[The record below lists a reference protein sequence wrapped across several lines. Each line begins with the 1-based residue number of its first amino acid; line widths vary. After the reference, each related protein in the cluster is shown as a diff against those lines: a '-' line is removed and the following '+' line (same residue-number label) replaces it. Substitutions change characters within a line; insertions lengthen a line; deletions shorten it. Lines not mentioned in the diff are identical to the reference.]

1 MTEVQTEA
9 GVLAGDERMLIDGEL
24 QFTGSG
30 ATFDVIHPA
39 SEEVAGRA
47 TDGTVADME
56 RAVGAARRAFDAG
69 DWSRDLEFRYHCLT
83 QLHEALEINKERLRR
98 VLITEV
104 GCPVTVSG
112 SQIESP
118 IEEVKHW
125 AEHGRQF
132 EYLVD
137 TGVHPTQLGPARR
150 KIHYE
155 PVGVVGAITPWN
167 VPFYLN
173 IAETVPALMAGN
185 TVVLKPAQLTPWSG
199 SEYGRI
205 VAEETDIPAGVFNVV
220 VSNANEVGAALSADP
235 RVDMITFT
243 GSTATGR
250 AILAAGA
257 PTVKKTL
264 LELGGKSAHI
274 VLDDADFNSA
284 LAMAAMMACV
294 MSGQSCIL
302 PSRILLPRSRYDE
315 GIGILKTMMEGF
327 PVGDPWIPGNMQ
339 GPQISETQRQKVL
352 GLIKSGVDS
361 GARLVTGGGIPGNLP
376 TGYYV
381 QPTLLADVDPD
392 SQVAQEEIF
401 GPVLTV
407 TPYDGD
413 DEAIAIANNSIYG
426 LSGEVSGGDLD
437 RALEVAKRMR
447 TGNVTING
455 KSHFG
460 ITSPFGG
467 TKQSGLGYRN
477 GEEGYKE
484 YLEAK
489 TIGMPDTA
497 AP

>member
-1 MTEVQTEA
+1 MTGVQTET

-24 QFTGSG
+24 QITSSG

-39 SEEVAGRA
+39 SEQVAGQA
-47 TDGTVADME
+47 TDATVEDMA
-56 RAVGAARRAFDAG
+56 RAVRAARRAFDET
-69 DWSRDLEFRYHCLT
+69 DWSRDLEFRYHCLI
-83 QLHEALEINKERLRR
+83 QLHEALERNKERLRR

-118 IEEVKHW
+118 IEEVRHW
-125 AEHGRQF
+125 AEHGHTF

-137 TGVHPTQLGPARR
+137 NGLHETPLGPVRR

-173 IAETVPALMAGN
+173 VAETVPALMAGN

-205 VAEETDIPAGVFNVV
+205 VAEETDIPPGVFNVV
-220 VSNANEVGAALSADP
+220 VSNANEVGATLSADP

-250 AILAAGA
+250 AILTAGA

-284 LAMAAMMACV
+284 LPMAAMMACV

-315 GIGILKTMMEGF
+315 GLAMLKGAMENF
-327 PVGDPWIPGNMQ
+327 PIGDPWTPGNMQ

-352 GLIKSGVDS
+352 GLIKSGVES
-361 GARLVTGGGIPGNLP
+361 GARLVTGGGVPESLP

-401 GPVLTV
+401 GPVLTA
-407 TPYDGD
+407 TPYDT
-413 DEAIAIANNSIYG
+413 DEEAVAIANNTIYG
-426 LSGEVSGGDLD
+426 LSGEVSSADVD
-437 RALEVAKRMR
+437 RALKVAKRMR

-460 ITSPFGG
+460 IGSPFGG

-489 TIGMPDTA
+489 TIGMPA
-497 AP
+497 

>member
-1 MTEVQTEA
+1 MTRVQAET

-24 QFTGSG
+24 QITSGG

-39 SEEVAGRA
+39 SEQVAGQA
-47 TDGTVADME
+47 TDGTVEDMA
-56 RAVGAARRAFDAG
+56 RAVGAARRAFDET
-69 DWSRDLEFRYHCLT
+69 DWSRDLEFRHHCLT
-83 QLHEALEINKERLRR
+83 QLHEAFERNKERLRR

-104 GCPVTVSG
+104 GCPVTVTG

-118 IEEVKHW
+118 IGEVKHW
-125 AEHGRQF
+125 AEHGRAF

-137 TGVHPTQLGPARR
+137 NGLHETPLGPARR
-150 KIHYE
+150 KIQYG

-173 IAETVPALMAGN
+173 VAETVPALMAGN

-284 LAMAAMMACV
+284 LPMAAMMACV

-302 PSRILLPRSRYDE
+302 PSRILLPRSRYEE
-315 GIGILKTMMEGF
+315 GLAILKGAMEGF
-327 PVGDPWIPGNMQ
+327 PVGDPWTPGNMQ

-352 GLIKSGVDS
+352 GLIRSGIDS
-361 GARLVTGGGIPGNLP
+361 GARLITGGGVPENLP
-376 TGYYV
+376 IGYYV

-407 TPYDGD
+407 TPYDSD
-413 DEAIAIANNSIYG
+413 AQAVTIANNTIYG
-426 LSGEVSGGDLD
+426 LSGEVSSADVD
-437 RALEVAKRMR
+437 RAFEVAKRMR

-460 ITSPFGG
+460 IGSPFGG

-477 GEEGYKE
+477 GEAGYKE

-497 AP
+497 QP

>member
-1 MTEVQTEA
+1 MKTVQDGT

-24 QFTGSG
+24 QLTRSG
-30 ATFDVIHPA
+30 AMFDVIHPA

-47 TDGTVADME
+47 TDGTVDDMA
-56 RAVGAARRAFDAG
+56 RAIAAARRAFDET
-69 DWSRDLEFRYHCLT
+69 DWSRDLDFRYHCLI
-83 QLHEALEINKERLRR
+83 QLHEALERNQERLRR

-104 GCPVTVSG
+104 GCPVSVTA

-118 IEEVKHW
+118 IAEVKHW
-125 AEHGRQF
+125 AEHGRAF
-132 EYLVD
+132 DYLVD
-137 TGVHPTQLGPARR
+137 NGIHDTPLGPARR

-173 IAETVPALMAGN
+173 VAETVPALMAGN

-205 VAEETDIPAGVFNVV
+205 VAEETDIPPGVFNIV
-220 VSNANEVGAALSADP
+220 VSNANEVGAALSSDP

-284 LAMAAMMACV
+284 LPVAAMMACV

-302 PSRILLPRSRYDE
+302 PSRILLPRSRYNE
-315 GIGILKTMMEGF
+315 GLEILKNMMENF
-327 PVGDPWIPGNMQ
+327 PVGDPWTPGVMQ

-352 GLIKSGVDS
+352 GLIRSGIDS
-361 GARLVTGGGIPGNLP
+361 GARLVTGGGIPENQP
-376 TGYYV
+376 VGYYT

-407 TPYDGD
+407 TPYDTD
-413 DEAIAIANNSIYG
+413 DEAIAIANNTIYG
-426 LSGEVSGGDLD
+426 LSGEVSSADID
-437 RALEVAKRMR
+437 RAFAVACRMR

-460 ITSPFGG
+460 VGSPFGG

-489 TIGMPDTA
+489 TIGMPD
-497 AP
+497 

>member
-1 MTEVQTEA
+1 MTGVQTES

-24 QFTGSG
+24 QITSSK
-30 ATFDVIHPA
+30 ATIDVVHPA
-39 SEEVAGRA
+39 TEQVAGQA
-47 TDGTVADME
+47 TDGTVEDMA
-56 RAVGAARRAFDAG
+56 RAVGAARRAFDET
-69 DWSRDLEFRYHCLT
+69 DWSRDLEFRYHCLA
-83 QLHEALEINKERLRR
+83 QLHDALERNKERLRR

-104 GCPVTVSG
+104 GCPVTVTG

-125 AEHGRQF
+125 AEHGRAF
-132 EYLVD
+132 EHLVD
-137 TGVHPTQLGPARR
+137 NGVHETPLGPARR

-167 VPFYLN
+167 VPLYLN

-220 VSNANEVGAALSADP
+220 VAGANEVGAALSADP

-284 LAMAAMMACV
+284 LPLAAMMACV

-302 PSRILLPRSRYDE
+302 PSRILLPRSRYEE
-315 GIGILKTMMEGF
+315 GLAILKGAMENF
-327 PVGDPWIPGNMQ
+327 PVGDPWTPGNMQ

-352 GLIKSGVDS
+352 GLIKSGLDS
-361 GARLVTGGGIPGNLP
+361 GARLMTGGGIPENLP

-413 DEAIAIANNSIYG
+413 DDAVSIANNTIYG
-426 LSGEVSGGDLD
+426 LSGEVSSADVD
-437 RALEVAKRMR
+437 RAFEVAKRMR

-460 ITSPFGG
+460 IGSPFGG

-489 TIGMPDTA
+489 TIGMPD
-497 AP
+497 

>member
-1 MTEVQTEA
+1 MTGAQTET

-24 QFTGSG
+24 QHTGGG

-39 SEEVAGRA
+39 SEQVVGQA

-56 RAVGAARRAFDAG
+56 RAVGAARRAFDTTR
-69 DWSRDLEFRYHCLT
+69 WSHDVEFRYHCLT
-83 QLHEALEINKERLRR
+83 QLHDALERDKERLRR
-98 VLITEV
+98 ILVSEV
-104 GCPVTVSG
+104 GCPISVTG
-112 SQIESP
+112 SQIEDS
-118 IEEVKHW
+118 IGEVEHW
-125 AEHGRQF
+125 ANHGRAF
-132 EYLVD
+132 LYLQD
-137 TGVHPTQLGPARR
+137 TGVHDTVLGPANR
-150 KIHYE
+150 KIHYDA
-155 PVGVVGAITPWN
+155 VGVVGAITPWN

-199 SEYGRI
+199 TELGRI

-250 AILAAGA
+250 AILAAAA

-274 VLDDADFNSA
+274 VLDDADLNA
-284 LAMAAMMACV
+284 CLPMAAMMACV

-302 PSRILLPRSRYDE
+302 PSRILLPRSRYAE
-315 GIGILKTMMEGF
+315 GLEILKASMEAF
-327 PVGDPWIPGNMQ
+327 PIGDPWDPGVMQ

-352 GLIKSGVDS
+352 GLIRSGIDS
-361 GARLVTGGGIPGNLP
+361 GARVVTGGGIPESLP
-376 TGYYV
+376 IGYYV

-392 SQVAQEEIF
+392 ARVAQEEIF

-407 TPYDGD
+407 TSYDTD

-426 LSGEVSGGDLD
+426 LSGEVSSVDVE
-437 RALEVAKRMR
+437 RALGVALRMR

-467 TKQSGLGYRN
+467 TKQSGLGRRN

-484 YLEAK
+484 YLEIK
-489 TIGMPDTA
+489 TIGLPT
-497 AP
+497 

>member
-1 MTEVQTEA
+1 MTGVQTET

-24 QFTGSG
+24 QITSSG

-39 SEEVAGRA
+39 SEQVAGQA
-47 TDGTVADME
+47 TDATVEDMA
-56 RAVGAARRAFDAG
+56 RAVRAARRAFDET
-69 DWSRDLEFRYHCLT
+69 DWSRDLDFRYHCLI
-83 QLHEALEINKERLRR
+83 QLHEALERNKERLRR

-118 IEEVKHW
+118 IEEVRHW
-125 AEHGRQF
+125 AEHGHTF

-137 TGVHPTQLGPARR
+137 NGLHETPLGPVRR

-173 IAETVPALMAGN
+173 VAETVPALMAGN

-205 VAEETDIPAGVFNVV
+205 VAEETDIPPGVFNVV
-220 VSNANEVGAALSADP
+220 VSNANEVGATLSADP

-250 AILAAGA
+250 AILTAGA

-284 LAMAAMMACV
+284 LPMAAMMACV

-315 GIGILKTMMEGF
+315 GLAMLKGAMENF
-327 PVGDPWIPGNMQ
+327 PIGDPWTPGNMQ

-352 GLIKSGVDS
+352 GLIKSGVES
-361 GARLVTGGGIPGNLP
+361 GARLVTGGGVPESLP

-407 TPYDGD
+407 TPFDS
-413 DEAIAIANNSIYG
+413 DEEAVAIANNTIYG
-426 LSGEVSGGDLD
+426 LSGEVSSADVD
-437 RALEVAKRMR
+437 RAFEVAKRIR

-460 ITSPFGG
+460 IGSPFGG

-489 TIGMPDTA
+489 TIGMPA
-497 AP
+497 

>member
-1 MTEVQTEA
+1 MTAVQTET

-30 ATFDVIHPA
+30 AKFDVVHPA
-39 SEEVAGRA
+39 SEQVAGQA
-47 TDGTVADME
+47 TDGTVDDMA
-56 RAVGAARRAFDAG
+56 RAVAAARRAFDAG
-69 DWSRDLEFRYHCLT
+69 EWSRDLEFRHHCLT
-83 QLHEALEINKERLRR
+83 QLHAGLERI
-98 VLITEV
+98 LITEV
-104 GCPVTVSG
+104 GCPITVTG

-118 IEEVKHW
+118 IDEVRHW
-125 AEHGRQF
+125 AEHGKNF
-132 EYLVD
+132 DYLVD

-167 VPFYLN
+167 VPLYLN

-205 VAEETDIPAGVFNVV
+205 VAEETDIPPGVFNVV
-220 VSNANEVGAALSADP
+220 VSNVNEVGATLSADP

-250 AILAAGA
+250 AILPAGA

-264 LELGGKSAHI
+264 LVLGGKSAHI
-274 VLDDADFNSA
+274 VLEDADFNSA
-284 LAMAAMMACV
+284 LPMAAMMACV

-315 GIGILKTMMEGF
+315 GIEILKNMMAGF
-327 PVGDPWIPGNMQ
+327 HVGDPWTPGNMQ

-352 GLIKSGVDS
+352 GLIKSGIDS
-361 GARLVTGGGIPGNLP
+361 GARLVTGGGIPESLP
-376 TGYYV
+376 VGYYV
-381 QPTLLADVDPD
+381 RPTLLADVDPD

-407 TPYDGD
+407 TPYDSD

-426 LSGEVSGGDLD
+426 SRVRSAAPMSTGHSRWPNGCAPAGTARRPNGQTGGKVRED
-437 RALEVAKRMR
+437 RA
-447 TGNVTING
+447 
-455 KSHFG
+455 
-460 ITSPFGG
+460 ITSI
-467 TKQSGLGYRN
+467 SARVV
-477 GEEGYKE
+477 E
-484 YLEAK
+484 
-489 TIGMPDTA
+489 
-497 AP
+497 

>member
-1 MTEVQTEA
+1 MTTVETES
-9 GVLAGDERMLIDGEL
+9 GVLAGEQRMLIDGEL
-24 QFTGSG
+24 QHTRSG

-39 SEEVAGRA
+39 SEQVAGQA
-47 TDGTVADME
+47 TDGTVEDMS
-56 RAVGAARRAFDAG
+56 RAVAAARRAFDES
-69 DWSRDLEFRYHCLT
+69 DWSRDLDFRYHCLT
-83 QLHEALEINKERLRR
+83 QLHDAFDRNKERLRR
-98 VLITEV
+98 ILITEV

-125 AEHGRQF
+125 AEHGKAF

-137 TGVHPTQLGPARR
+137 TGVHPTQMGPARR

-155 PVGVVGAITPWN
+155 PIGVVGAITPWN

-173 IAETVPALMAGN
+173 VAETVPALMAGN

-284 LAMAAMMACV
+284 LPMAAMMACV

-302 PSRILLPRSRYDE
+302 PSRILLPRSRYNE
-315 GIGILKTMMEGF
+315 GVEMLKSSMENF
-327 PVGDPWIPGNMQ
+327 PYGDPWDPGNMQ
-339 GPQISETQRQKVL
+339 GPQISDGQRKKVL
-352 GLIKSGVDS
+352 GLIRSGIDS
-361 GARLVTGGGIPGNLP
+361 GARLVTGGGIPEHLP

-407 TPYDGD
+407 TPYDTD
-413 DEAIAIANNSIYG
+413 DDAIAIANNSIYG
-426 LSGEVSGGDLD
+426 LSGEVSGGDVD
-437 RALEVAKRMR
+437 RAFAVATRMR

-467 TKQSGLGYRN
+467 TKQSGLGRRN
-477 GEEGYKE
+477 GDEGYRE
-484 YLEAK
+484 YLEGK
-489 TIGMPDTA
+489 TIGMPE
-497 AP
+497 

>member
-1 MTEVQTEA
+1 MTGVQTES

-24 QFTGSG
+24 QITSSK
-30 ATFDVIHPA
+30 ATFDVVHPA
-39 SEEVAGRA
+39 TEQVAGQA
-47 TDGTVADME
+47 TDGTVEDMA
-56 RAVGAARRAFDAG
+56 RAVGAARRASDET
-69 DWSRDLEFRYHCLT
+69 DWSRDLEFRYHCLA
-83 QLHEALEINKERLRR
+83 QLHDALERNKERLRR

-104 GCPVTVSG
+104 GCPVTVTG

-125 AEHGRQF
+125 AEHGRAF

-137 TGVHPTQLGPARR
+137 NGVHETPLGPARR

-167 VPFYLN
+167 VPLYLN

-220 VSNANEVGAALSADP
+220 VAGANEVGAALSADP

-284 LAMAAMMACV
+284 LPLAAMMACV

-302 PSRILLPRSRYDE
+302 PSRILLPRSRYEE
-315 GIGILKTMMEGF
+315 GLAILKGAMENF
-327 PVGDPWIPGNMQ
+327 PVGDPWTPGNMQ

-352 GLIKSGVDS
+352 GLIKSGLDS
-361 GARLVTGGGIPGNLP
+361 GARLMTGGGIPENLP

-413 DEAIAIANNSIYG
+413 DDAVSIANNTIYG
-426 LSGEVSGGDLD
+426 LSGEVSSADVD
-437 RALEVAKRMR
+437 RAFEVAKRMR

-460 ITSPFGG
+460 IGSPFGG

-489 TIGMPDTA
+489 AIGMPDTA